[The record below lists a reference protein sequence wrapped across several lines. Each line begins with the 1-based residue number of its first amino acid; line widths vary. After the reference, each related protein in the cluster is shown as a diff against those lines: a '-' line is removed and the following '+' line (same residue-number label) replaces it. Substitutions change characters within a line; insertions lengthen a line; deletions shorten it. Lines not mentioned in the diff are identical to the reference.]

1 MLAPFNSV
9 PLSYTGEQA
18 SWKYHQHPQR
28 QKQELHQV
36 QQHQPQQQQHQQH
49 QSFQDRVIRSE
60 IQEPFQ
66 IPHLLESSE
75 EPAMKPGQLFYRNK
89 SQAGF
94 LDDLEQGP

>member
-28 QKQELHQV
+28 QKQEHQV

-49 QSFQDRVIRSE
+49 QSFQD
-60 IQEPFQ
+60 
-66 IPHLLESSE
+66 
-75 EPAMKPGQLFYRNK
+75 
-89 SQAGF
+89 
-94 LDDLEQGP
+94 